1 MNDDLTA
8 LILGARDGNP
18 DALEQL
24 ATRFQKMIKV
34 HCSLRLD
41 DSMQV
46 EDAAQEVTEQM
57 LSDIRQLRAP
67 EAFTAWLQQIIV
79 RTCSRYNKRHRNRR
93 SREVDF
99 DFEGSAKLL
108 TGLTEHDVNCLPEAS
123 FDEGQAREQLLSVLG
138 QLPISQS
145 TPLVMH
151 YFRSMSYKQIAD
163 TLGIKIGTVSS
174 NISKAK
180 RNLNRLL
187 IDEG

>member
-1 MNDDLTA
+1 MNDALTDLIIA
-8 LILGARDGNP
+8 AREGNP
-18 DALEQL
+18 HALEQL
-24 ATRFQKMIKV
+24 AARFQKMIKV

-41 DSMQV
+41 DSTLV

-79 RTCSRYNKRHRNRR
+79 RTCARYNRRNRNRR
-93 SREVDF
+93 SREVDL
-99 DFEGSAKLL
+99 DFEGSSKLL
-108 TGLTEHDVNCLPEAS
+108 ASLTERDVSCLPEAS
-123 FDEGQAREQLLSVLG
+123 FDEEQTREQLLAVLS
-138 QLPISQS
+138 QLPTSQS
-145 TPLVMH
+145 TPLVLH

-163 TLGIKIGTVSS
+163 ALGIKVGTVSS

-187 IDEG
+187 IDES